1 MFIYVSLYPGGG
13 WPVSLSSRPGNPH
26 PPILQ
31 SYLYSLSTRPLD
43 LCTSW
48 QAPIFLACLSDPSH
62 NTHKLV
68 KLHLG
73 PSRERRNV
81 CLMVFNTPNTH
92 EQFSFLFMYASTQIP
107 STLSIEKFV
116 CVSAYD
122 NSHDHSHASY
132 FSSVFLGMHGHRHR
146 LSGTGAEFHS
156 PAGLCQGFICRPCGA
171 QGCNHLINWYICV
184 CGNVYMR
191 NSHDYSCA

>member
-1 MFIYVSLYPGGG
+1 MFIYLSLYPGRGR
-13 WPVSLSSRPGNPH
+13 PVSLSSRPGNPH
-26 PPILQ
+26 PPISCKARSLFVFSPGHIFNHILP
-31 SYLYSLSTRPLD
+31 SYLYSLSTRPLA

-122 NSHDHSHASY
+122 NSQ
-132 FSSVFLGMHGHRHR
+132 FPMTIPMLRTSVPYL
-146 LSGTGAEFHS
+146 LVCTVGTGSVAH
-156 PAGLCQGFICRPCGA
+156 AG
-171 QGCNHLINWYICV
+171 V
-184 CGNVYMR
+184 
-191 NSHDYSCA
+191 